1 MKRLK
6 KMSIMLLVI
15 CICLGQIN
23 TVYGKTDQE
32 VLNERVDVLS
42 ELNILKGNGVS
53 LDLEGEL
60 SRAQA
65 ATFIVRLLSKENYVQ
80 DNKLKYSVT
89 DFKDVSKEEWYT
101 SYIGYCV
108 EQGIIDG
115 YTDKTFRPNDKLGE
129 KAFLKLVLTAL
140 GYKYNEDFYWTN
152 VFEYAYGVGLV
163 KDTSYAGGYVESAKY
178 TRADVA
184 QVIFTALQMIHKDDK
199 VRMIQRFVDDHVI
212 TKDEAKAYGL
222 IEDDLETDIVS
233 VVSKS
238 DTTIEIQ
245 FNESV
250 KMFSVDGVLIYESDG
265 SSTVLPIDSI
275 TKNDAADKYTIVTS
289 EKQKIDQT
297 YTVLLDKIIDSKGNP
312 TSFSREFLG
321 FRADEVESDFF
332 KISKVEAISNNVIYV
347 YYTHPINDNALQPGF
362 YSIDKDGSEI
372 VNGADMLISKLPTS
386 NNGVSIYLKNYT
398 FESEEYYK
406 IKVDGKLSSS
416 YVVQLNDGEGDA
428 VKFKSVTE
436 DNTPL
441 TVDSCLPIN
450 STTIQITFNKVINP
464 TIAKQVYQYALTD
477 TDNVAIRV
485 NKAVVMSE
493 GDYAGKMVR
502 LTIDSIIKVNKE
514 YKLMVNYMTDVTRQF
529 SIIEKE
535 FTFFGSYYSV
545 DDIQIEAVLPIDET
559 LVLLYLNKPVD
570 QDAATTVSNYQ
581 IHGISDSNYIAIP
594 VAAYYDKQEDAQT
607 IRIYLSQNNKLKAG
621 SSYRFKVLQ
630 SLKDE
635 MGNIQ
640 STIKTKQFTHSS
652 STATDVTISEA
663 KVVGDN
669 TIKLSF
675 NKEVARHI
683 DNIDLSN
690 YTLSYTDNGINY
702 PKTPIGA
709 NYIDPTTIILKFD
722 ILDLDKKYKITFKK
736 LIDYGNNPT
745 INQNGKHETD
755 VEIGE

>member
-1 MKRLK
+1 MKLIK
-6 KMSIMLLVI
+6 KMSIMLLVM
-15 CICLGQIN
+15 CISLGQIN
-23 TVYGKTDQE
+23 VVYAKTDQE
-32 VLNERVDVLS
+32 VLNERVNVLS
-42 ELNILKGNGVS
+42 ELKILKGNGVS

-65 ATFIVRLLSKENYVQ
+65 ATFIVRLLSKESYVEE
-80 DNKLKYSVT
+80 NKLKYSIT
-89 DFKDVSKEEWYT
+89 DFKDVSKDQWYA
-101 SYIGYCV
+101 SYVGYCV

-129 KAFLKLVLTAL
+129 KAFLKLILTAL
-140 GYKYNEDFYWTN
+140 GHKYNDDFYWTN

-163 KDTSYAGGYVESAKY
+163 KDTSYAGTYVEDTKY
-178 TRADVA
+178 TRSDVV
-184 QVIFTALQMIHKDDK
+184 QVIYTALQMIHKVDK
-199 VRMIQRFVDDHVI
+199 VRMIQRLIDDHVI
-212 TKDEAKAYGL
+212 TKDQAKEYGL
-222 IEDDLETDIVS
+222 VEDDLQTDILS
-233 VVSKS
+233 VTPTS
-238 DTTIEIQ
+238 DTTIEIK
-245 FNESV
+245 FNEKV
-250 KMFSVDGVLIYESDG
+250 QMFSEDGILVYESDG
-265 SSTVLPIDSI
+265 SSTVLPVDSI
-275 TKNDAADKYTIVTS
+275 TKQDSTDTFTIVTA
-289 EKQKIDQT
+289 EKQKTDQT
-297 YTVLLDKIIDSKGNP
+297 YTILLDKVVDSKGNP

-321 FRADEVESDFF
+321 FRADEVVSDFF

-362 YSIDKDGSEI
+362 YNIEKDGEEI
-372 VNGADMLISKLPTS
+372 VKGSDMLISKLPTS

-406 IKVDGKLSSS
+406 VRIDGKLSSS

-477 TDNVAIRV
+477 TNNIAIRV
-485 NKAVVMSE
+485 SKAVVMSE
-493 GDYAGKMVR
+493 GDSAGKMVR
-502 LTIDSIIKVNKE
+502 LTIDSSIKVNKE

-559 LVLLYLNKPVD
+559 LVLLYLNRAVD
-570 QDAATTVSNYQ
+570 QDAAMDISNYQ
-581 IHGISDSNYIAIP
+581 IHGISDSNFISIP
-594 VAAYYDKQEDAQT
+594 VAAYYDKQEDSQT

-621 SSYRFKVLQ
+621 NSYRFKVLQ

-652 STATDVTISEA
+652 SSATDVIISEA
-663 KVVGDN
+663 KVVGEN
-669 TIKLSF
+669 TIRLSF

-690 YTLSYTDNGINY
+690 YTLTYTDNGVNY

-722 ILDLDKKYKITFKK
+722 ILDLEKKYKITYKK
-736 LIDYGNNPT
+736 LIDYGNNVT
-745 INQNGKHETD
+745 INQNGKNVTD